1 MTMRPPVASRPYS
14 QTPAHHFS
22 DYLRVLYKRRW
33 IAGVAFLAVFVYG
46 AVDTLK
52 KTPIYEASAQVLIEK
67 EARRATSLN
76 SVLEERQSYYEDDFY
91 PTQFKIL
98 QSRKLAWRAVQALG
112 LDKKAEVAEA
122 PVAVKTGET
131 STGLTGTIVGWVS
144 QMVGAPKP
152 IEPPPA
158 DETTT
163 QSAQISAFLGGLWI
177 SPVRNTL
184 LVDVKYR
191 SSDPVMAE
199 RAANALVDA
208 YRQQTLD
215 SRLMA
220 SKEANEYLSGQL
232 EDYRKR
238 VEQSELALQ
247 QYKETH
253 DAVALDE
260 KDNTVVTKLA
270 DLSARVTSATSE
282 RIDKE
287 AKYRS
292 IEALQDDREKLAGF
306 PAIVRDVN
314 ISSLK
319 AKLRD
324 LETDRGKQAQTL
336 GPALLGGLDQQI
348 KDTKASLFS
357 EEDKI
362 VDALKSDYL
371 TAKANEDALRSAL
384 GEQTRQTSNLNKKAI
399 EYGQLQREANSN
411 RTLYDNLL
419 QRAKETGVTG
429 EYKGSNIQVI
439 DRAEVPR
446 EPILPQR
453 RRDLMIG
460 FAEGVLLAFVLAFG
474 FEYLDSRI
482 KTPDELR
489 AHLGLPFLGL
499 VPVVSVKGQEA
510 ETVLISSPTVPQNFS
525 EAIRAVRTAV
535 IFSSADEGARTV
547 VITSTA
553 PSEGKT
559 MVSSNLAVGLAQAGQ
574 RTLIID
580 GDMRRPRLHKMF
592 DRPQEPGLSNVLVG
606 TTQLRDAIRTT
617 PTPKLYV
624 LSAGHLPP
632 NPAELLGSTRYLELI
647 EELKHQFDWILID
660 APPVMAVTDAAIIS
674 NTATGVIFVV
684 GAEMTSRRNAL
695 AAVEQ
700 LQQARAKFIGAVLNR
715 VNLERHSYYYS
726 PYYRKDYSRA
736 YERTTTTP

>member
-1 MTMRPPVASRPYS
+1 MTMRPPAASRSYTN
-14 QTPAHHFS
+14 TPVHHFS

-33 IAGVAFLAVFVYG
+33 IASVAFLAVFAYG

-52 KTPIYEASAQVLIEK
+52 KTPIYEAGAQVLIEK
-67 EARRATSLN
+67 EARRSTTLN
-76 SVLEERQSYYEDDFY
+76 SVLEERPSYYEDDFY

-98 QSRKLAWRAVQALG
+98 QSRRLAWRAIQALG
-112 LDKKAEVAEA
+112 LDKKPAEA
-122 PVAVKTGET
+122 APVGKTGDT
-131 STGLTGTIVGWVS
+131 NTGLTGTVVSWVS
-144 QMVGAPKP
+144 GVVGAPKP
-152 IEPPPA
+152 VEPPPA
-158 DETTT
+158 DETTA
-163 QSAQISAFLGGLWI
+163 QSSLVSAFLGGLWI
-177 SPVRNTL
+177 VPVRNTL

-191 SSDPVMAE
+191 STDPVMAQ
-199 RAANALVDA
+199 RAANAIVDA
-208 YRQQTLD
+208 YRQETLD

-220 SKEANEYLSGQL
+220 SKEANEYLGGQL
-232 EDYRKR
+232 EDYRKK
-238 VEQSELALQ
+238 VEQSEIALQ

-292 IEALQDDREKLAGF
+292 IQGLQDDREKLSGF

-324 LETDRGKQAQTL
+324 LESDRIKQAQTL
-336 GPALLGGLDQQI
+336 GPALLGGLDTQI
-348 KDTKASLFS
+348 RDTKAALYS

-362 VDALKSDYL
+362 VEALKSDYL
-371 TAKANEDALRSAL
+371 TAKSNEDALKTAL

-419 QRAKETGVTG
+419 QRAKETGVTS

-446 EPILPQR
+446 APILPQR

-460 FAEGVLLAFVLAFG
+460 FAEGVILAFALAFG
-474 FEYLDSRI
+474 FEYMDSRI

-499 VPVVSVKGQEA
+499 VPSVSIKGQEGEA
-510 ETVLISSPTVPQNFS
+510 VLISSPTVPQNFS
-525 EAIRAVRTAV
+525 EAIRAVRTSV

-592 DRPQEPGLSNVLVG
+592 DRSQEPGLSNVLVG
-606 TTQLRDAIRTT
+606 TTQLRDAVRTT
-617 PTPKLYV
+617 TTPKLYV
-624 LSAGHLPP
+624 LAAGHLPP

-736 YERTTTTP
+736 YERTTT

>member
-1 MTMRPPVASRPYS
+1 MTMRPPMAPRSYS
-14 QTPAHHFS
+14 TTPVHHFS
-22 DYLRVLYKRRW
+22 DYLRVLSKRRW
-33 IAGVAFLAVFVYG
+33 IASVAFLAVFAYS

-67 EARRATSLN
+67 ESRRSTTLN
-76 SVLEERQSYYEDDFY
+76 SVLQERESYYEDDFY

-98 QSRKLAWRAVQALG
+98 QSRRLAWRAIQALG
-112 LDKKAEVAEA
+112 LDKKPAEA
-122 PVAVKTGET
+122 AAQAKPGET
-131 STGLTGTIVGWVS
+131 NSGLTSTIVAWVS
-144 QMVGAPKP
+144 GLVGAPKR
-152 IEPPPA
+152 IDPPPA
-158 DETTT
+158 DETTA
-163 QSAQISAFLGGLWI
+163 QSAQVSAFLGGLWI
-177 SPVRNTL
+177 VPVRNTL
-184 LVDVKYR
+184 LVEVKYR
-191 SSDPVMAE
+191 STDPVMAQ

-208 YRQQTLD
+208 YRQETLD

-220 SKEANEYLSGQL
+220 SKEANDYLSGQL
-232 EDYRKR
+232 EDYRAK
-238 VEQSELALQ
+238 VEKSEIALQ

-270 DLSARVTSATSE
+270 DLNARVTSATSE

-292 IEALQDDREKLAGF
+292 IQALQDDREKLSGF

-324 LETDRGKQAQTL
+324 LETDRAKQAQTL
-336 GPALLGGLDQQI
+336 GPALLGGLDTQI
-348 KDTKASLFS
+348 RDTKASLFS

-362 VDALKSDYL
+362 VEALKSDYL

-384 GEQTRQTSNLNKKAI
+384 AEQTRQTSNLNKKAI

-446 EPILPQR
+446 APILPQR

-460 FAEGVLLAFVLAFG
+460 FAEGIILAFVLAFG

-499 VPVVSVKGQEA
+499 VPSVSIKGHDGEA
-510 ETVLISSPTVPQNFS
+510 VLISSPTVPQNFS
-525 EAIRAVRTAV
+525 EAIRAVRTSV

-592 DRPQEPGLSNVLVG
+592 DRAQEPGLSNVLVG

-617 PTPKLYV
+617 TTPKLYV
-624 LSAGHLPP
+624 LAAGHLPP

-736 YERTTTTP
+736 YERTTT